1 MQKTL
6 RPHAAAGVALA
17 AASLVVVAP
26 LAAQVIQGPTA
37 PNATAAVELAAGETD
52 LLQGLDSTGLLAELQ
67 ATGLPQLIGGNFDF
81 TTVDGVQNY
90 VNDASTWLLS
100 NGQTAVN
107 WGETIDPLISP
118 AGISGFGGWLSDE
131 YGLFSPMLAPDWDP
145 ATWLAGVY
153 PDDPGAFFQPMA
165 DFNLGWLYS
174 LLGAP
179 EEATAPLNQLLDLE
193 SSLISGDINELLV
206 ALVAPVGLTEQVL
219 AGNLDLQD
227 PATLLALETG
237 TWTDFVQPTV
247 DSLNGSIQTITD
259 TLQALDMGGLLGA
272 LF

>member
-1 MQKTL
+1 MQKAL

-26 LAAQVIQGPTA
+26 LAAHVSQGPTA
-37 PNATAAVELAAGETD
+37 PKATAAVELTAGETD
-52 LLQGLDSTGLLAELQ
+52 LLQELDSTGLLAELQ

-90 VNDASTWLLS
+90 VNDASTWFLS
-100 NGQTAVN
+100 NGQTVVN

-118 AGISGFGGWLSDE
+118 AGISGFGDWLSGE

-145 ATWLAGVY
+145 AAWLAGVY

-179 EEATAPLNQLLDLE
+179 EQATAPLNQLLDLE

-206 ALVAPVGLTEQVL
+206 ALVSPVGLTEQVL

-237 TWTDFVQPTV
+237 TWSDFVQPTV
-247 DSLNGSIQTITD
+247 DSLNGSIQSITD

>member
-1 MQKTL
+1 MHTAL
-6 RPHAAAGVALA
+6 RPHAAGGIALA
-17 AASLVVVAP
+17 AAALVVVAP
-26 LAAQVIQGPTA
+26 PAAHVIQGPTT
-37 PNATAAVELAAGETD
+37 PHATAAVELTAGETD
-52 LLQGLDSTGLLAELQ
+52 LLQDLDSSGLLAELQ
-67 ATGLPQLIGGNFDF
+67 ATGLPQLIGGDFDF
-81 TTVDGVQNY
+81 TTVDGVQSY
-90 VNDASTWLLS
+90 VNEASQWLLS
-100 NGQTAVN
+100 NGQAVVD
-107 WGETIDPLISP
+107 WGQTIDPLISP
-118 AGISGFGGWLSDE
+118 AGISGFGDWLSDE

-145 ATWLAGVY
+145 AAWLAGVY
-153 PDDPGAFFQPMA
+153 PNDPGAFFQPMA

-193 SSLISGDINELLV
+193 SSLISGDINEVLV

-247 DSLNGSIQTITD
+247 DSLNSSIQTVTD